1 MSLTIVRFVGGKG
14 INVNYYLQV
23 LLQTILLKNDVKKSK
38 KFAKSMLLIKR
49 FGKLEDLN
57 GMAIYLASNESD
69 YVTGQTFSINGGPGL
84 DKSFFDTA

>member
-1 MSLTIVRFVGGKG
+1 MLC
-14 INVNYYLQV
+14 
-23 LLQTILLKNDVKKSK
+23 LKKVK

-69 YVTGQTFSINGGPGL
+69 YVTGQTFSSNGG
-84 DKSFFDTA
+84 AWVR

>member
-1 MSLTIVRFVGGKG
+1 
-14 INVNYYLQV
+14 
-23 LLQTILLKNDVKKSK
+23 
-38 KFAKSMLLIKR
+38 MLLIKR